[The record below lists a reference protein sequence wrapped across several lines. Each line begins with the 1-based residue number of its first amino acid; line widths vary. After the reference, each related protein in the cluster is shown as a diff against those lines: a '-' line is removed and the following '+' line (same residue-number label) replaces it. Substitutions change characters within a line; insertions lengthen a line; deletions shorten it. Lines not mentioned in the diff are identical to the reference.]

1 MLAFAA
7 LAAAAA
13 VAAGA
18 GRLVAVRPAGD
29 AAVSVI
35 ELVGDRPLSFTTLRL
50 ASPPRVVVDVAD
62 ADPSGVAPAQL
73 VDDGT
78 VKRIGVAPV
87 GGSTARVVIELAG
100 ETEFDVRAVG
110 PVVQVRVARLARPQ

>member
-1 MLAFAA
+1 VLALVA
-7 LAAAAA
+7 LPAAAGLS
-13 VAAGA
+13 AGA
-18 GRLVAVRPAGD
+18 GRLLAVRPAGD
-29 AAVSVI
+29 AQASVI

-87 GGSTARVVIELAG
+87 GGTTAQTDTA
-100 ETEFDVRAVG
+100 
-110 PVVQVRVARLARPQ
+110 P